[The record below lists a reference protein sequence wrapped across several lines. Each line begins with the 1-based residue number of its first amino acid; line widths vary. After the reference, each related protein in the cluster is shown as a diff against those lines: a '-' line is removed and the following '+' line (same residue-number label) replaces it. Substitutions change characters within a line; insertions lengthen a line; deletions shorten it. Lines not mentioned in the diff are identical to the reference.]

1 MTAGAES
8 EFDAG
13 MDLFTGVGGT
23 YDTVKAYEFFARG
36 AARGHPK
43 SQAMCEIMKV
53 MSAGKASYADR
64 EVVKAAMDRGITGSH
79 ADWVLGKIFEL
90 GIVGAPSGSE
100 PLDMYR
106 AAADKGSCMGLYEL
120 GRGLRAETVL
130 AKAVDM
136 GCVPAM
142 LRLAEILVRG
152 DAESIR
158 RAEELYR
165 KGLAR
170 GSEDCGVRLAWMR
183 VAGLDSRTEEID
195 LPGLLDGPAEKGDV
209 IAQCLLGFVYRHGI
223 CVPISYERA
232 LYHFLQASDQGSSFA
247 RCQLGLMYE
256 FGVGVEESVEMARYF
271 YKQSSTGLVRCR
283 LGLMYEEGIVDE
295 KELEF
300 TTLNDLVLRMY
311 LMNNLEELAQY
322 RIAVMREDG
331 RYDSVLTATDYYKV
345 AAEAGNPIAM
355 YRLARIYM
363 GSRSKRKQAFR
374 LCSQAADC
382 CLPEAEMMMAEF
394 YSEGIVVRRSKD
406 IARMWLERAR
416 IHGHPDADEMMQRL
430 ESKGILDRLR

>member
-1 MTAGAES
+1 MTIDSES
-8 EFDAG
+8 EFDVG
-13 MDLFTGVGGT
+13 MDLFTGAGGT
-23 YDTVKAYEFFARG
+23 YDTVKAYTVFAKG
-36 AARGHPK
+36 AARGHSK
-43 SQAMCEIMKV
+43 SQAMCEIMKA

-64 EVVKAAMDRGITGSH
+64 EVVKAAMGRGISGRH
-79 ADWVLGKIFEL
+79 AEWILGKILEL
-90 GIVGAPSGSE
+90 GIIDKPSNAE
-100 PLDMYR
+100 ALDMYR
-106 AAADKGSCMGLYEL
+106 KAADKGSCMGVYEL
-120 GRGLRAETVL
+120 GSRTRSRTDL
-130 AKAVDM
+130 ARAVDM

-142 LRLAEILVRG
+142 GCLADILLGG
-152 DAESIR
+152 DEGDVR

-165 KGLAR
+165 EGLSR

-183 VAGLDSRTEEID
+183 VAGLDSRSEGID
-195 LPGLLDGPAEKGDV
+195 PSGLLEGPAEKGDV
-209 IAQCLLGFVYRHGI
+209 IAQCLLGFIYRYGV
-223 CVPISYERA
+223 CVPTSYERA

-271 YKQSSTGLVRCR
+271 YKQSSTGLARCR

-295 KELEF
+295 NELEF
-300 TTLNDLVLRMY
+300 TTLNDLTLRMY

-331 RYDSVLTATDYYKV
+331 RYDSVLTATDYYKE

-355 YRLARIYM
+355 YRLARTYM
-363 GSRSKRKQAFR
+363 ESRSKRKHAFR

-394 YSEGIVVRRSKD
+394 YAEGIVVRRSKD
-406 IARMWLERAR
+406 IARMWLERAK
-416 IHGHPDADEMMQRL
+416 IHGHPDADRMMQKL